1 MHVGRTSFKAPV
13 HQFDDSFISKFKN
26 FFSQILSGEMT
37 QKPMGT
43 NALSKSDVHQS
54 KNVRSPTQ
62 QGSQFQTVKNNI
74 QSRRPPAPL
83 PIQTSAPKSEP
94 KIPQVKTEAHE
105 KEEAAVMWAEAY
117 KRDGSITKETLEIAK
132 TVLPLLEN
140 GPNKDKE
147 ENKSL
152 ILQLKNQIENLEP
165 SQGKTAAAPKA
176 GRPKQPLPTKNPEQ
190 PPPTKDKISTT
201 SDEQKLPKAENLPP
215 RLTPSKSKEQPSPT
229 SSKSIDPGIK
239 TDVSRR
245 DVLIKVWGDSASAD
259 ACLSFEKKEI
269 TAAQLDNF
277 MKIGFPNFP
286 KQRKELRKFY
296 PNATFP
302 PLD

>member
-165 SQGKTAAAPKA
+165 SQEPSAATTKA
-176 GRPKQPLPTKNPEQ
+176 GRPEQPLPTKNPEH
-190 PPPTKDKISTT
+190 PSPTKDNVPTK
-201 SDEQKLPKAENLPP
+201 SDEQKLPKPEELPP
-215 RLTPSKSKEQPSPT
+215 RVTSTKSKEHPSPLT
-229 SSKSIDPGIK
+229 TSKSIDP
-239 TDVSRR
+239 SRIEAKDSR
-245 DVLIKVWGDSASAD
+245 WDVLFKQWGDPASAG
-259 ACLSFEKKEI
+259 ACLKFEEGKMS
-269 TAAQLDNF
+269 AAQLDNF
-277 MKIGFPNFP
+277 MKIGFPEQRVKLRAFYPKANFP
-286 KQRKELRKFY
+286 
-296 PNATFP
+296 PM
-302 PLD
+302 D